1 MAPQSNTSKAIAYKG
16 NDRVLF
22 GFILGLLSFWL
33 FGMTMLN
40 VNVVMNQDLGLPNS
54 SLNLAV
60 SITALF
66 SGMTV
71 VIFGGLADKIG
82 RVKITRLGFIFAIV
96 GAALVAATPNKS
108 GLTLP
113 VLLTGRI
120 LQGLSAACIMPSTLA
135 LLREYWDEKGRQRAI
150 SLWSMG
156 TWGGTSFAALVGG
169 AMADNLGWRWIFI
182 VSCALSILGLFLIR
196 DLPES
201 KAEQKGK
208 TQLDYIGML
217 LFMFFIV
224 TLQLFVSKG
233 SEWGWGSKKSLIL
246 AGLSIV
252 FLILFIIFEL
262 KKKRGSIYRL
272 SSLQE

>member
-1 MAPQSNTSKAIAYKG
+1 MATLSNTANATAYKG

-40 VNVVMNQDLGLPNS
+40 INVVMNQDLGLPTS
-54 SLNLAV
+54 SLSLAV

-71 VIFGGLADKIG
+71 VVFGGLADKIG

-96 GAALVAATPNKS
+96 GAALIAIVPGKS

-120 LQGLSAACIMPSTLA
+120 LQGLSAACIMPATLA
-135 LLREYWDEKGRQRAI
+135 LLREYWDEKGRQRAV

-169 AMADNLGWRWIFI
+169 AMADNLGWRWIF
-182 VSCALSILGLFLIR
+182 VLSTVLSVLGLFLIR

-208 TQLDYIGML
+208 TQLDYLGML

-224 TLQLFVSKG
+224 TL
-233 SEWGWGSKKSLIL
+233 
-246 AGLSIV
+246 
-252 FLILFIIFEL
+252 
-262 KKKRGSIYRL
+262 
-272 SSLQE
+272 

>member
-1 MAPQSNTSKAIAYKG
+1 MKTTPSNSSKAIAYKG

-40 VNVVMNQDLGLPNS
+40 INVVMNQDLGLPTS
-54 SLNLAV
+54 SLSLAV

-71 VIFGGLADKIG
+71 VVFGGLADKIG

-96 GAALVAATPNKS
+96 GAALIAIVPGKS

-120 LQGLSAACIMPSTLA
+120 LQGLSAACIMPATLS
-135 LLREYWDEKGRQRAI
+135 LLREYWDEKGRQRAV

-169 AMADNLGWRWIFI
+169 AMADNIGWRWIF
-182 VSCALSILGLFLIR
+182 VLSTVLSVLGLFLIR

-208 TQLDYIGML
+208 TQLDYLGML
-217 LFMFFIV
+217 LFIFFII
-224 TLQLFVSKG
+224 TL
-233 SEWGWGSKKSLIL
+233 
-246 AGLSIV
+246 
-252 FLILFIIFEL
+252 
-262 KKKRGSIYRL
+262 
-272 SSLQE
+272 